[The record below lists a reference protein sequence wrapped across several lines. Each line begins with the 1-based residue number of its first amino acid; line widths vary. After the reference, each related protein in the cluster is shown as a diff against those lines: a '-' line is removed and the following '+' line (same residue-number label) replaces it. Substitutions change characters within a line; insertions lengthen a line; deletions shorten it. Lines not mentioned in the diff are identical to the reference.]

1 MSGAPPRVTK
11 EYLEPEETKLFEKA
25 ATCLR
30 DQLLFR
36 ILRVLGCRITE
47 ALSLR
52 EEDFDFQRRQVTIV
66 HLKASANLSCPFCV
80 EKGVKPAD
88 ARLSRKTKFCPHCGK
103 AVNKAI
109 RKKQE
114 YRKQRSLPID
124 VTTLGMIR
132 NYLDQGGGLP
142 KGSSLFLFGIS
153 RQRAW
158 QIFREYST
166 KLGLPDLVNSSTGVV
181 RHISPH
187 KFRDA
192 FAIQAMKMDSSGDG
206 QRLLQEHL
214 GHAKFDTTARYR
226 KLAGEEREDWFNKL
240 MGEGGKKGV
249 GK

>member
-1 MSGAPPRVTK
+1 METERTTR
-11 EYLEPEETKLFEKA
+11 EYLEPAETKLFEEA
-25 ATCLR
+25 ATNLR

-52 EEDFDFQRRQVTIV
+52 EEDFDFQHRQVTIV
-66 HLKASANLSCPFCV
+66 HLKSSVNLTCPYCIK
-80 EKGVKPAD
+80 KGVKPSE

-103 AVNKAI
+103 AVSTAI

-114 YRKQRSLPID
+114 YRKQRTLPVD
-124 VTTLGMIR
+124 VATLKMVR
-132 NYLDQGGGLP
+132 NYLDQGGGVVV
-142 KGSSLFLFGIS
+142 GESLFLFGIK

-158 QIFREYST
+158 QIFREYSI
-166 KLGLPDLVNSSTGVV
+166 KLELPDLVNPSTGVV

-192 FAIQAMKMDSSGDG
+192 FAVQAMKIDSTGDG

-226 KLAGEEREDWFNKL
+226 KIAGAERERWLDKV
-240 MGEGGKKGV
+240 MGEGKKPSGETDD
-249 GK
+249 